1 MNKII
6 NECINKHNLFESIF
20 MPDYTGLCERF
31 ESRPGWPCRH
41 PLQQLPQ
48 EVSSPPSW
56 KSVYKMLVLLPVPA
70 LRDWGQL
77 RVSVTPWNYQ
87 GALES
92 RLASLCFCV
101 CFLADR

>member
-1 MNKII
+1 M
-6 NECINKHNLFESIF
+6 HNLFESIF

-56 KSVYKMLVLLPVPA
+56 KSVYKMLVLLLVPA
-70 LRDWGQL
+70 LWGWGQL

-87 GALES
+87 K
-92 RLASLCFCV
+92 SLGEQACLHVPLCLFPIIQIKCGSG
-101 CFLADR
+101 FSK